1 MILENDVLSFMPQ
14 RVYDQRAVRHTNTQF
29 VRTIL
34 PSTFL
39 SQLVSHSL
47 SQSASQYVDQLVSQS
62 ISQTVISQS
71 VRRYQNNY
79 QKKLSSPFF
88 IQ

>member
-1 MILENDVLSFMPQ
+1 MILENDVLNFMPQ
-14 RVYDQRAVRHTNTQF
+14 RVYDQRAVRHTHTHSQF

-47 SQSASQYVDQLVSQS
+47 SQSASQSVNQLVSQS
-62 ISQTVISQS
+62 ISQ
-71 VRRYQNNY
+71 
-79 QKKLSSPFF
+79 
-88 IQ
+88 